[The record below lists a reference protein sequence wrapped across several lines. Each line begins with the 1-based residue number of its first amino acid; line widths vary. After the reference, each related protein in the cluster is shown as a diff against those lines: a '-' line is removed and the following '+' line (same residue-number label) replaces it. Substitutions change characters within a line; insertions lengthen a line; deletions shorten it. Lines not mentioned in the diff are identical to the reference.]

1 MTRRTALSILLPARS
16 LAGAQRKSIET
27 RGMYSHPKPF
37 WEKGARLGEYGV
49 NALFTHSGSIT
60 SELLARAAS
69 EGARVYAEFPTLN
82 GKGYVEKHPEAWP
95 VNEHGEKAPAATWFM
110 GACPTDP
117 GFRAWRMKQLDEL
130 LDRFELAGIWL
141 DYFHWHAQF
150 EDPSPVLP
158 ETCFSPTCL
167 AAFETMSG
175 VRVPPG
181 TTGERARWILKRR
194 DPEWRNWRAGHLLD
208 WAREMKAILRRKCP
222 GALLGVYHCPWTDD
236 EFDGARRRILGLD
249 FDQLATAIDV
259 FSPMVYHGRMQRR
272 PEWVGENVEWLS
284 RKLGNRAKIWPIVQ
298 AHNDP
303 LEISADEFEKVLR
316 LGLSGTA
323 TGVMMFTAQ
332 SVASDNAKML
342 AMRKVYRE
350 WESTSPSR

>member
-1 MTRRTALSILLPARS
+1 MTRRSALSILMPAIS

-37 WEKGARLGEYGV
+37 WDTGARLREYGV
-49 NALFTHSGSIT
+49 NALFVHSGSIT

-82 GKGYVEKHPEAWP
+82 GEGYVEKHPEAWP
-95 VNEHGEKAPAATWFM
+95 VNEHGEKALAATWFM

-130 LDRFELAGIWL
+130 LDRFEIAGVWM

-158 ETCFSPTCL
+158 ETCFSQTCL
-167 AAFETMSG
+167 AGFETTSG
-175 VRVPPG
+175 IRVPSG
-181 TTGERARWILKRR
+181 TTAERARWILERH
-194 DPEWRNWRAGHLLD
+194 DPEWRNWRTRHLLD
-208 WAREMKAILRRKCP
+208 WARDMKSLLRKKRP
-222 GALLGVYHCPWTDD
+222 GALLGVYHCPWADN
-236 EFDGARRRILGLD
+236 EFGGARRRILGLD
-249 FDQLATAIDV
+249 LDQLASVVDV

-284 RKLGNRAKIWPIVQ
+284 RKVGNRAKIWPIVQ

-303 LEISADEFEKVLR
+303 LEISADEFEKVL
-316 LGLSGTA
+316 
-323 TGVMMFTAQ
+323 
-332 SVASDNAKML
+332 
-342 AMRKVYRE
+342 
-350 WESTSPSR
+350 